1 VNKSMLTYLAALMM
15 RGLTFDRKA
24 PDIHIPDSKAD
35 CMRLLE
41 LDRINRAKFPSRK
54 KRMKARKP

>member
-1 VNKSMLTYLAALMM
+1 MNKSMLTYLAALMM

-24 PDIHIPDSKAD
+24 PDIHIPDSKDAT
-35 CMRLLE
+35 ME
-41 LDRINRAKFPSRK
+41 LYERERRDKAKFPSRK

>member
-1 VNKSMLTYLAALMM
+1 MNKSILAALMM
-15 RGLTFDRKA
+15 SGLTFDKKA

-35 CMRLLE
+35 YMRLLE
-41 LDRINRAKFPSRK
+41 LDRVSRAKFPSRK